1 MHFTDKE
8 KEGRLVRVGFTF
20 TPLVSRLGRGR
31 DGKSR
36 RSALALLILFTTLL
50 SAGRSW
56 ALGWNEDMHKHR

>member
-1 MHFTDKE
+1 M
-8 KEGRLVRVGFTF
+8 F

-36 RSALALLILFTTLL
+36 LSALALFVLFTTLL

-56 ALGWNEDMHKHR
+56 ALGWNEDMYKHR